1 VPPRTSRPGAAGR
14 LADESSVDGRER
26 PLAGKRRQLGDGT
39 SYSMIALNW
48 GTASDTGLV
57 RQRNEDS
64 LLAALPVFAVAD
76 GMGGHAA
83 GDVASALTIGLLRE
97 LTTHAP
103 LSADELKNAIEAAN
117 NAVISKSSSSEAMRG
132 MGTTLVGIALVGG
145 EGDERWMAFNVGDS
159 RLYRLADGSLTQ
171 VSRDHSEVQELLD
184 EGAISESEARRSPVR
199 NVVTRAI
206 GTSETLDV
214 DYWMLDPEPGE
225 RFMIC
230 SDGLTSEL
238 TKDQMI
244 VTLLE
249 SPDPAMAANRLVEQA
264 LAAGGHDNVSV
275 IVVDVSNTAPP
286 ER

>member
-1 VPPRTSRPGAAGR
+1 

>member
-1 VPPRTSRPGAAGR
+1 
-14 LADESSVDGRER
+14 
-26 PLAGKRRQLGDGT
+26 
-39 SYSMIALNW
+39 MIALNW

-117 NAVISKSSSSEAMRG
+117 NAGISKSSSSEAMRG

>member
-1 VPPRTSRPGAAGR
+1 
-14 LADESSVDGRER
+14 
-26 PLAGKRRQLGDGT
+26 
-39 SYSMIALNW
+39 MITLNW

-238 TKDQMI
+238 TEDQMI

>member
-1 VPPRTSRPGAAGR
+1 
-14 LADESSVDGRER
+14 
-26 PLAGKRRQLGDGT
+26 
-39 SYSMIALNW
+39 
-48 GTASDTGLV
+48 
-57 RQRNEDS
+57 
-64 LLAALPVFAVAD
+64 
-76 GMGGHAA
+76 
-83 GDVASALTIGLLRE
+83 
-97 LTTHAP
+97 
-103 LSADELKNAIEAAN
+103 
-117 NAVISKSSSSEAMRG
+117 